1 MRAQEKLQNRLSR
14 DFHICVG
21 LDTDKNKIPKHL
33 SPDKNGVLEFNK
45 AIIDATSDYAA
56 AYKINFAFYEE
67 AGAEGMEMLAR
78 TLEIIPNDILVI
90 GDAKRGDI
98 GNTSKMYAKS
108 LFDHFKLDASTL
120 SPYMGEDSLSPF
132 LHYTD
137 KIHFIL
143 ALTSNPG
150 SHDFEKLEITSGKKL
165 YQEVIQKVSK
175 WNINKNCGIVFGATN
190 LDELK
195 QNINNFSDL
204 FVLLPGVGAQGG
216 DLEGIVKIFR
226 QNSNNNYIVNVSR
239 ALLYAD
245 SSVDFAKT
253 SKRILQDYNKLVLE
267 VD

>member
-1 MRAQEKLQNRLSR
+1 MKAQEKLQSRL
-14 DFHICVG
+14 DKDLHICVG

-45 AIIDATSDYAA
+45 AIIDATSDHAA
-56 AYKINFAFYEE
+56 SYKINFAFYEE

-78 TLEIIPNDILVI
+78 TLELIPDDILVI

-98 GNTSKMYAKS
+98 GNTSKMYARS

-120 SPYMGEDSLSPF
+120 SPYMGKDSLSPF
-132 LHYTD
+132 LEYTD
-137 KIHFIL
+137 KIHYIL

-165 YQEVIQKVSK
+165 YQEVIQKVNE
-175 WNINKNCGIVFGATN
+175 WNVNKNCGIVFGATN

-195 QNINNFSDL
+195 ENINNFGDL
-204 FVLLPGVGAQGG
+204 FILLPGVGAQGG
-216 DLEGIVKIFR
+216 DLEGIVKTFK

-245 SSVDFAKT
+245 DSRDFAKS
-253 SKRILQDYNKLVLE
+253 SKQILHDYNKVIQE
-267 VD
+267 SD